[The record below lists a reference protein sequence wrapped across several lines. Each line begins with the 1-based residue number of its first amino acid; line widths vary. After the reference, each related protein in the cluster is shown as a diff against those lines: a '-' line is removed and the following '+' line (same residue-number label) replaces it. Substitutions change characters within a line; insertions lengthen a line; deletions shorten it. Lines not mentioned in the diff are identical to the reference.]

1 MANLFKAFLFRLR
14 HDLTFKIT
22 LIVGIGLAIFLSL
35 IYLLIDLLTFE
46 EVGYAFNGVNMLLSS
61 FSPTQNFGLAVPV
74 NLITFTILEFNQ
86 GSIRNKI
93 IAGHSKAKLYVS
105 IFLTGLIFAF
115 ALITIYS
122 LLCFGIGSI
131 AGGVTG
137 KVDPESPVVLDGTY
151 VWKMIIIAI
160 VSYVSV
166 VSFTVFF
173 STLFRNIGPSIPVV
187 IVGLVLCSTTASLMS
202 ILSGDNETLLTVM
215 KIIDPLYALSTTEN
229 IDGVIDGVKT
239 VTKTV
244 TNFTFISGIISNLC
258 YAAIFF
264 VGGLLIFKRRD
275 IK

>member
-22 LIVGIGLAIFLSL
+22 LIVGVGLAIFLSL
-35 IYLLIDLLTFE
+35 IYLLVDLLTFE
-46 EVGYAFNGVNMLLSS
+46 EVGYTFNGVNMLLSS

-137 KVDPESPVVLDGTY
+137 KVDPESPVLDGTY

-173 STLFRNIGPSIPVV
+173 STLFRNIGPCIPVV

-215 KIIDPLYALSTTEN
+215 KIIDPLYVLST
-229 IDGVIDGVKT
+229 IGVE
-239 VTKTV
+239 TV